1 MKNRLN
7 VDVTM
12 SLKASGAL
20 TAEATHSKAVPA
32 PRHSGVLTRTVLNQ
46 PESVRICCKFRSS
59 ALKLVRVCYSSVGCF
74 QRLSLIVVIITNNK
88 RWMDKWCDF
97 SLRSIILNLCLSL
110 CQRFNFTVHVLHR

>member
-7 VDVTM
+7 VDVRT
-12 SLKASGAL
+12 SLKATGAL

-32 PRHSGVLTRTVLNQ
+32 PRHSGVLTQTVLNQ
-46 PESVRICCKFRSS
+46 PESVRICCKFRLS
-59 ALKLVRVCYSSVGCF
+59 ALKLVWVCYSSVGCF

-88 RWMDKWCDF
+88 RWMDKWRDL

-110 CQRFNFTVHVLHR
+110 CQRFNFTVHVL